1 MGEGRKR
8 EGNDTARKTAGKDP
22 RKEQKLKRDARKA
35 PPPTRRKP
43 GEGVI
48 KTSRRFFEG
57 VWHELKKV
65 HWPTR
70 REVTIYTGVVL
81 VSVMLVGVI
90 LMVADLILSQIL
102 ARIIT

>member
-8 EGNDTARKTAGKDP
+8 EGNDTAGKTAGKKD
-22 RKEQKLKRDARKA
+22 LKKG
-35 PPPTRRKP
+35 PPPARRKP

-48 KTSRRFFEG
+48 KSSRRFFEG

-81 VSVMLVGVI
+81 VSVMLIGVI